1 MKVLFVAPLLVAGA
15 AVCMQLASIV
25 TPTESH
31 QAKAHISKPA
41 AKKWKSLFNGKD
53 LTGWHTYGKST
64 VNPSWKAVNGEI
76 FFDSKTKTA
85 EERRNPGDLV
95 TDEEFENFH
104 LKLDWKVSKNGNSGV
119 IFWSNEDTAKF
130 KESWHTGPEMQILDN
145 DGHSDGKIEKHR
157 AGNLYDMIA
166 GKEGVVKPFG
176 EWNTSEVIADHG
188 KLTFKLNG
196 EEVVNTRYDDAN
208 WKNMIAGSKFKTK
221 KDFGTFTKG
230 HIVLQD
236 HGNDVW
242 FKNIQIMAL

>member
-15 AVCMQLASIV
+15 AVCMQLVSVV
-25 TPTESH
+25 TSTESH
-31 QAKAHISKPA
+31 KAQAHISKPV

-76 FFDSKTKTA
+76 FFDSKT
-85 EERRNPGDLV
+85 
-95 TDEEFENFH
+95 
-104 LKLDWKVSKNGNSGV
+104 NGNSGV

-157 AGNLYDMIA
+157 AGNLYDLIA

>member
-1 MKVLFVAPLLVAGA
+1 MKVLFVTPLLVAGA
-15 AVCMQLASIV
+15 AVCLQLASIV

-31 QAKAHISKPA
+31 QAQAHFSKPA

-130 KESWHTGPEMQILDN
+130 K
-145 DGHSDGKIEKHR
+145 
-157 AGNLYDMIA
+157 
-166 GKEGVVKPFG
+166 
-176 EWNTSEVIADHG
+176 
-188 KLTFKLNG
+188 
-196 EEVVNTRYDDAN
+196 
-208 WKNMIAGSKFKTK
+208 
-221 KDFGTFTKG
+221 
-230 HIVLQD
+230 
-236 HGNDVW
+236 
-242 FKNIQIMAL
+242 